1 MFHLLLLVAVALG
14 VGFGLSW
21 YALNDGRLGG
31 ARQLGPWAAWPDLGS
46 PAPNPYTRALLAR
59 TGALQLG
66 RSEGL
71 QFIATADSAGEPLDL
86 ACRYRVEGPTPAA
99 SLWTL
104 AAVGP
109 DGRNVASA
117 GTPPNLD
124 SAHVA
129 RTNDGIAII
138 NVSSRLAGQNWLE
151 VTGNGPFSLV
161 LTFYDTQLASNLGAD
176 PATMPAITRGECA

>member
-1 MFHLLLLVAVALG
+1 MVHLLLLVAVALG

-21 YALNDGRLGG
+21 YALNDGRLFGT
-31 ARQLGPWAAWPDLGS
+31 RQIGPWAAWPDLGAPS
-46 PAPNPYTRALLAR
+46 PNPYTRANLAR

-71 QFIATADSAGEPLDL
+71 QFIAAIDSAGEPLDL
-86 ACRYRVEGPTPAA
+86 ACLYRIEGPTPAA

-104 AAVGP
+104 AAIGP
-109 DGRNVASA
+109 DGVNVASP

-124 SAHVA
+124 SVHVT

-138 NVSSRLAGQNWLE
+138 NVSSRLASQNWLE
-151 VTGNGPFSLV
+151 VNGSGPFSLV
-161 LTFYDTQLASNLGAD
+161 LTFYDTQLATGLGAD
-176 PATMPAITRGECA
+176 PDLMPSITRGKCA